1 MEKITN
7 KEIIDVVKFS
17 KDKLVFAEKNPMSDS
32 LQYNANYYIINFAT
46 GEKEVV
52 TKKAYMLKKFGA
64 AYEKICDK
72 ISDYI
77 QCQAMILKDKSV
89 LIVFPNGQAG
99 LFDAQ
104 GEMLWVK
111 DFKYNG
117 KEVFSLAQDEDAFW
131 CVCRDEDCVMR
142 YNADNFSV
150 DIRIGSKDNSS
161 FCAPHFASAD
171 EKFVYICCGDNKVR
185 KIDKETLI
193 VSDVET
199 NIPSLER
206 FYKFKGYSIIC
217 CSDGMY
223 FDEEEK

>member
-17 KDKLVFAEKNPMSDS
+17 KDKLVFAERNPMSDS
-32 LQYNANYYIINFAT
+32 MQYNANYYIINFAT

-52 TKKAYMLKKFGA
+52 TKKAYMLKKFGS

-77 QCQAMILKDKSV
+77 QCQAMILRDKSV

-99 LFDAQ
+99 LFDSQ
-104 GEMLWVK
+104 GEMLWTK

-117 KEVFSLAQDEDAFW
+117 KEVFSLAQDEDSFW

-161 FCAPHFASAD
+161 FSAPHFASAD
-171 EKFVYICCGDNKVR
+171 EKYVYICCGDNKVR

-199 NIPSLER
+199 NIPSLQR
-206 FYKFKGYSIIC
+206 FYSFKGYSIFC

-223 FDEEEK
+223 FEEE